1 MNKLKVLRDE
11 LNYEYV
17 DINLL
22 EAWVCGIDVN
32 FTHAVT
38 LTFAKNESDRV
49 IAERVFGVFLHYLN
63 ERIYRRAY
71 RNKSKRLKVAA
82 VLEGLKKNHQR
93 LHFHLAIEIP
103 NYITQRCLRE
113 ELQFCW
119 DKANKTREND
129 SSLLWLAKQ
138 KGMTLAEVVKYETK
152 RNNRVDID
160 RFSSNGW
167 INYIAKEFHITN
179 MDCRSE
185 HCYF

>member
-1 MNKLKVLRDE
+1 MNELQVLRNR

-17 DINLL
+17 DLNLF
-22 EAWVCGIDVN
+22 EEWICSIDVN

-38 LTFAKNESDRV
+38 LTFAKNESNRI

-71 RNKSKRLKVAA
+71 KNKSKRLKVAA
-82 VLEGLKKNHQR
+82 ILEGLKKNHQR
-93 LHFHLAIEIP
+93 LHYHLAIAIP
-103 NYITQRCLRE
+103 NYITQRRLRE
-113 ELQFCW
+113 EVQFCW
-119 DKANKTREND
+119 DKANKTRENV

-138 KGMTLAEVVKYETK
+138 EGMTLAEVIEYKTE
-152 RNNRVDID
+152 RNNLVDID

-167 INYIAKEFHITN
+167 INYIAKEFNITN

-185 HCYF
+185 HCHF